1 MASKIRCARIPS
13 ADERQ
18 LEEMLMAALQDDRH
32 LLVTM
37 LVRVM
42 TYIELMDMSH
52 RLETSLRYD
61 GQKCV

>member
-1 MASKIRCARIPS
+1 
-13 ADERQ
+13 
-18 LEEMLMAALQDDRH
+18 MAALQDGRH

-37 LVRVM
+37 LVHVM
-42 TYIELMDMSH
+42 TCTELVDMSH